1 MDEHAISVGVR
12 KNPPRLKRPE
22 RRTQIIDATLRLVAA
37 HGVQGT
43 TTARIAAAV
52 GLSEPALYRHFAN
65 RKEMLLAALEVVFDR
80 VLGAVTVSQ
89 AGNALERLRGIGQHH
104 TRTLSSDEPWFVSP
118 LFDFVVA
125 PEQEGLR
132 ERVRTLS
139 LRTAGA
145 VASIIED
152 GKIEGSVRPNVDA
165 QRMALRVMAFFW
177 SEDVAY
183 LMGIPEFVTTGLS
196 TETLEGVLAEI
207 ASA

>member
-1 MDEHAISVGVR
+1 M
-12 KNPPRLKRPE
+12 
-22 RRTQIIDATLRLVAA
+22 
-37 HGVQGT
+37 
-43 TTARIAAAV
+43 
-52 GLSEPALYRHFAN
+52 
-65 RKEMLLAALEVVFDR
+65 
-80 VLGAVTVSQ
+80 
-89 AGNALERLRGIGQHH
+89 
-104 TRTLSSDEPWFVSP
+104 SP

-152 GKIEGSVRPNVDA
+152 GKVGEGSVRPNVDA

-183 LMGIPEFVTTGLS
+183 LMGIPEFLATTGLS

-207 ASA
+207 ASV